1 MPYKMGAPPPCAP
14 GYGGAGCK
22 REIGA
27 GADYV
32 DEEDTLPPWA
42 GQDVKK
48 ISQLKKFWKR
58 QIVEAA
64 AISGSSTEPARIAGL
79 SLSLSLFLTRAL
91 ALSLFRSRSRARALS
106 ASAMLAPWALVLQA
120 SPHTLHKSRLSLSGA
135 VARTRECALTRG
147 CAHAHTHSRTHA
159 LTAGGANAQMAKNK
173 KKKESAAAGI
183 AAGGEK
189 VGDGARASTGARGGR
204 AGRGGARGARGKV
217 TGITSGRPARGRE
230 RRSGAAGDA
239 DDGLDGQVGGAE
251 NAGSEQDKHN
261 DKEGGQGG
269 EQENEE
275 TEEEKERKSTLPVL
289 TGVERIPWDVSYEGD
304 DATAM
309 EVMGHEEE
317 WEPNPT
323 ASAGG
328 PWYGGWWVAVLG
340 KRFGAKPTDLK
351 SIHIGEVRCRREM
364 WLSETSA
371 ACMVPRGMGLAQN
384 VAIQVKGGAFDN
396 AVLEGKFSYDPPEVL
411 SYHPHNGAP
420 RGGQMVTVYGRNFGH
435 VDTSPVIFLAGR
447 ICLESFWVADHQV
460 MCRAPPGA
468 GGYTHMHNIDV
479 QLQPA
484 LHVQDMPRRLKSAAR
499 SIKTVLT
506 ETIKAKRPDMV
517 VELLT
522 GSADSKSK
530 KKSESESTDLMVKK
544 AEEQAL
550 ASMSTSISKEERAA
564 LLAVVRRKAAWDKR
578 AAGLMQKRAQDAFDQ
593 DMERHAML
601 MQYLD
606 GSAEEDLKKYDIIK
620 EKRARLRREKQERER
635 EMARLRE
642 EEEHKIEQ
650 RKAQA
655 EEKKK
660 KVLLLSVHARR
671 ASVCASAEARQRL
684 RGEATHC
691 PTCSTAAPRV
701 LTSCA
706 RRRTTR

>member
-1 MPYKMGAPPPCAP
+1 
-14 GYGGAGCK
+14 
-22 REIGA
+22 
-27 GADYV
+27 
-32 DEEDTLPPWA
+32 
-42 GQDVKK
+42 
-48 ISQLKKFWKR
+48 
-58 QIVEAA
+58 
-64 AISGSSTEPARIAGL
+64 
-79 SLSLSLFLTRAL
+79 
-91 ALSLFRSRSRARALS
+91 
-106 ASAMLAPWALVLQA
+106 
-120 SPHTLHKSRLSLSGA
+120 
-135 VARTRECALTRG
+135 
-147 CAHAHTHSRTHA
+147 
-159 LTAGGANAQMAKNK
+159 
-173 KKKESAAAGI
+173 
-183 AAGGEK
+183 
-189 VGDGARASTGARGGR
+189 
-204 AGRGGARGARGKV
+204 
-217 TGITSGRPARGRE
+217 
-230 RRSGAAGDA
+230 
-239 DDGLDGQVGGAE
+239 
-251 NAGSEQDKHN
+251 
-261 DKEGGQGG
+261 
-269 EQENEE
+269 
-275 TEEEKERKSTLPVL
+275 
-289 TGVERIPWDVSYEGD
+289 
-304 DATAM
+304 
-309 EVMGHEEE
+309 
-317 WEPNPT
+317 
-323 ASAGG
+323 
-328 PWYGGWWVAVLG
+328 
-340 KRFGAKPTDLK
+340 
-351 SIHIGEVRCRREM
+351 M

-468 GGYTHMHNIDV
+468 GGYAHMHNIDV

-530 KKSESESTDLMVKK
+530 KRSESESTDLMVKK

-593 DMERHAML
+593 DMERHGML
-601 MQYLD
+601 MEYLD

-620 EKRARLRREKQERER
+620 EKRSRLRREKQERER
-635 EMARLRE
+635 ELARLRE

-660 KVLLLSVHARR
+660 KEDDKVKKNLDKFHAAKMKAAKAKSVKMIKEVLKHFMQAEPSTEAGPSRLPLYRTLCTMPLPPLSNPSHSPGRESR
-671 ASVCASAEARQRL
+671 HRE
-684 RGEATHC
+684 G
-691 PTCSTAAPRV
+691 
-701 LTSCA
+701 
-706 RRRTTR
+706 